1 MTERNQRLCTW
12 SGPLFALLFLL
23 GFGVVSRYIP
33 PPMPSD
39 TAAEVAARYRANPT
53 GIRAGMVITL
63 FAIMFYVPWTAAIS
77 VQLKRIEGR
86 RSPLTYAQLG
96 IGSVLSAAFIPVLY
110 FFIIAA
116 FRPERSDES
125 IQMLNDLGWVPFTGI
140 IYSIFLQNVLI
151 GVAVL
156 GDKRENPVFPRW
168 FGYFSIWIAV
178 AYCPASM
185 DAFFTTGPFA
195 WNGLFT
201 WWLSLISFLI
211 YIVVITTMMLRTT
224 NPAMIA
230 EDAAQE
236 RALAVSTG

>member
-33 PPMPSD
+33 PPLPSD
-39 TAAEVAARYRANPT
+39 TAAEVAGRYRANSMS
-53 GIRAGMVITL
+53 IRAGMVLTL
-63 FAIMFYVPWTAAIS
+63 FAITFYVPWTAAIS

-96 IGSVLSAAFIPVLY
+96 IGTALTVSFVPVLY
-110 FFIIAA
+110 YFIIAG
-116 FRPERSDES
+116 FRSERSDES
-125 IQMLNDLGWVPFTGI
+125 IQMLNDMGWVPFTGI
-140 IYSIFLQNVLI
+140 IYTIFLQNLII

-156 GDKRENPVFPRW
+156 GDKVERPVFPRW
-168 FGYFSIWIAV
+168 FGYFSIWIAI
-178 AYCPASM
+178 AYCPACM
-185 DAFFTTGPFA
+185 DAFFTSGPFG

-201 WWLSLISFLI
+201 WWLSLVAFLI
-211 YIVVITTMMLRTT
+211 YIVVITTMMLRTV

-230 EDAAQE
+230 DDAAE
-236 RALAVSTG
+236 DRAHAISTG